1 MFHTLRATIGP
12 EKTLLPLEEVDLPE
26 GAEVLITIL
35 TDTEKH
41 FWQSASSIHLEKI
54 WNNDEDDVYEKLL

>member
-12 EKTLLPLEEVDLPE
+12 QKTLVPLEPVDLPE

-35 TDTEKH
+35 TESENL
-41 FWQSASSIHLEKI
+41 FWQSASSSTLEKI
-54 WNNDEDDVYEKLL
+54 WSNTEDDVYEKLL